1 MGAALAAAL
10 PDLPYDC
17 GLGTAALLAADVTD
31 APLLP
36 VDGGI
41 DVRRI
46 APVPALL
53 DRYAADG
60 DRVAWWRDRIRRCA
74 AVLDEREA
82 AQAAPVLPPG

>member
-36 VDGGI
+36 AGGGI
-41 DVRRI
+41 DVRRVV
-46 APVPALL
+46 PVAALL
-53 DRYAADG
+53 DEHRADA
-60 DRVAWWRDRIRRCA
+60 DRRDWWRDRIRRCA
-74 AVLDEREA
+74 AVLDRREEA
-82 AQAAPVLPPG
+82 AGGA